1 MGDGM
6 DDSSDATNAEA
17 LDGRAR
23 PRVFLVVDHP
33 VLAHG
38 LALLLQD
45 AGFDVVGIAPEPR
58 GALTALQSL
67 AADVVVV
74 GLSLWDGAVQDLVVA
89 LHDRRPTLGIAVYA
103 THEEPGP
110 IRRALEA
117 GARGFVT
124 QREEPAV
131 LVRCLEAVRAGTN
144 FLSPVISRALDRWP
158 RSCVTPHGTRLSA
171 HEQAV
176 FELIGQGY
184 ASPEIAE
191 RLGIARGTL
200 ETYYDRII
208 HKLSFDGRRGLR
220 RHAIQAGTAKHEEMA

>member
-1 MGDGM
+1 M
-6 DDSSDATNAEA
+6 DDSPDATNAAA

-23 PRVFLVVDHP
+23 ARGFLVEDHP
-33 VLAHG
+33 VLAQG
-38 LALLLQD
+38 LVLVLRD
-45 AGFDVVGIAPEPR
+45 AGFDVVGVAAEPR
-58 GALTALQSL
+58 EALTALQST
-67 AADVVVV
+67 AADIVVV
-74 GLSLWDGAVQDLVVA
+74 GLSLWDGAVQDLLGT
-89 LHDRRPTLGIAVYA
+89 LHDRWPTLGIVAYT

-124 QREEPAV
+124 QREEPRM
-131 LVRCLEAVRAGTN
+131 LVRCLEAVRAGTS
-144 FLSPVISRALDRWP
+144 FFSPVIARALDRSP
-158 RSCVTPHGTRLSA
+158 PSHATPHGTRLSA
-171 HEQAV
+171 HEQEV
-176 FELIGQGY
+176 FELIGQGF

-220 RHAIQAGTAKHEEMA
+220 RHAIQARAGKHEEVA

>member
-1 MGDGM
+1 M
-6 DDSSDATNAEA
+6 DDSSDTADAGA
-17 LDGRAR
+17 PDGQARA
-23 PRVFLVVDHP
+23 RVFLVEDNP

-38 LALLLQD
+38 LAMLLQD
-45 AGFDVVGIAPEPR
+45 AGFDLVGVVPEPR
-58 GALTALQSL
+58 GALTALRSTT
-67 AADVVVV
+67 ADMVVV
-74 GLSLWDGAVQDLVVA
+74 GLSLGDGAVQDLVMT
-89 LHDRRPTLGIAVYA
+89 LRDRWPALGIAVYS

-117 GARGFVT
+117 GARGFVAK
-124 QREEPAV
+124 REEPRV
-131 LVRCLEAVRAGTN
+131 LVRCLEAVREGTS
-144 FLSPVISRALDRWP
+144 FLSPAISRALDRRP
-158 RSCVTPHGTRLSA
+158 RSNIAPHSTRLSA
-171 HEQAV
+171 NEQEV

-220 RHAIQAGTAKHEEMA
+220 RHAIQAEAEKHDERA

>member
-6 DDSSDATNAEA
+6 DDSSDATNTEA

-23 PRVFLVVDHP
+23 PRVLLVVDHP

-220 RHAIQAGTAKHEEMA
+220 RHAIQAGTAKHDEMS